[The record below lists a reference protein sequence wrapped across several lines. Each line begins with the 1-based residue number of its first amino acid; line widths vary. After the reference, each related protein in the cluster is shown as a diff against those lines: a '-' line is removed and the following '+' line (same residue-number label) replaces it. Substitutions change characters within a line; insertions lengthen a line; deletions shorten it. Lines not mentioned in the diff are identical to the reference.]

1 MKGDI
6 SIYLKV
12 IWAKPYYKRRNFIFF
27 IIWVIIFNFRK
38 QLDEREQR
46 SLTIMQMVVV
56 AVFVICNILAMVSNI
71 LEMMNLDGFYIITVS
86 NLLVTINSSV
96 NLLIYSTFGLT
107 FRNELKRIFSIT
119 MAKVSY
125 TCKTKTAPN
134 TRSFCYTSSSGSSL
148 KGRSKSLPDV
158 ARGFSSH
165 SDWSENLPLATFE
178 VSSFLLDNNCFE
190 ITNIETQSMSGG
202 I

>member
-1 MKGDI
+1 
-6 SIYLKV
+6 
-12 IWAKPYYKRRNFIFF
+12 
-27 IIWVIIFNFRK
+27 
-38 QLDEREQR
+38 
-46 SLTIMQMVVV
+46 MVVV

-86 NLLVTINSSV
+86 NLLVTVNSSV

-107 FRNELKRIFSIT
+107 FRNELKRILSAT
-119 MAKVSY
+119 MARISGVCTMKM
-125 TCKTKTAPN
+125 KPN
-134 TRSFCYTSSSGSSL
+134 SRSFCHINSGGRSL

-158 ARGFSSH
+158 ARGSSNH

-178 VSSFLLDNNCFE
+178 VSSFLFEQTCFE
-190 ITNIETQSMSGG
+190 MKNIETQSLSGR